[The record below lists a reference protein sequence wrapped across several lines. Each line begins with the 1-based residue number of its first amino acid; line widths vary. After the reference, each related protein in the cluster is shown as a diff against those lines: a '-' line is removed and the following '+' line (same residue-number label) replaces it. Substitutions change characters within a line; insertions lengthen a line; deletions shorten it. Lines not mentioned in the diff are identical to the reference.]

1 VHAAAPYTGA
11 ARRTR
16 NEQDGL
22 YRRGGRDLTLDV
34 TAVDGGYRAAYDLGV
49 RAA

>member
-1 VHAAAPYTGA
+1 MHGAAPYAGP

-16 NEQDGL
+16 NPQDGL
-22 YRRGGRDLTLDV
+22 YRRGGRELTLDV
-34 TAVDGGYRAAYDLGV
+34 TPAGGGYRAAHDVGI